1 MEITIEKILCEGCKG
16 AFKELEKVALKFET
30 QPTSRAGIRIF
41 SVNLASK
48 IDSIMDN
55 ISLGISD
62 NEWEEMFKEM
72 TDIIENTVLNEIYA
86 QITLNQ

>member
-1 MEITIEKILCEGCKG
+1 MEITVEKNLCEGCKG

-30 QPTSRAGIRIF
+30 QPTSRAGVRIF
-41 SVNLASK
+41 AVNLASK
-48 IDSIMDN
+48 IDSVMDS

-62 NEWEEMFKEM
+62 DEWQEMFTEM
-72 TDIIENTVLNEIYA
+72 ADIIENTVLNEIYA